1 MADQILPAAPRH
13 RLAVGHDFWARVAVF
28 GLSEMLVAVGIRHLR
43 GLVSAAGE
51 RKSGHAKAH
60 GAPPSPS
67 ARVDARFNAGNAHDA
82 YSVADKSRFRVLNA
96 DTHRGGKTF
105 PNHRACCA
113 LLTLLRFE
121 FANEF
126 RPPRAETEAAR
137 QRRRL
142 AQAMNSL
149 SQTPLSRHIPPARS
163 DAQSRRQ
170 RGQATTSKNRSGVR
184 PVLHSV
190 T

>member
-1 MADQILPAAPRH
+1 
-13 RLAVGHDFWARVAVF
+13 
-28 GLSEMLVAVGIRHLR
+28 MLVAVGIRHLR
-43 GLVSAAGE
+43 GLGGAAGKRE
-51 RKSGHAKAH
+51 SGRAKARR
-60 GAPPSPS
+60 ASPSPS

-137 QRRRL
+137 ERRRL

-149 SQTPLSRHIPPARS
+149 SQTPPSRHIPPARS

-170 RGQATTSKNRSGVR
+170 RGQATTW
-184 PVLHSV
+184 
-190 T
+190 